1 MGPEH
6 SSARLERFLQ
16 LCSDDAD
23 VLPDVHRK
31 DFELHQLQECNWQ
44 VRGVE
49 GGRREGGR
57 EEWRGEGGVVKA
69 WKVLEQGHRIGIL
82 CLTCVHN
89 LLLRW

>member
-31 DFELHQLQECNWQ
+31 DFELHQLLECNWQ

-49 GGRREGGR
+49 GGR
-57 EEWRGEGGVVKA
+57 EEWCKQEHGESWNKA
-69 WKVLEQGHRIGIL
+69 MIELVYC
-82 CLTCVHN
+82 CLGTR
-89 LLLRW
+89 L